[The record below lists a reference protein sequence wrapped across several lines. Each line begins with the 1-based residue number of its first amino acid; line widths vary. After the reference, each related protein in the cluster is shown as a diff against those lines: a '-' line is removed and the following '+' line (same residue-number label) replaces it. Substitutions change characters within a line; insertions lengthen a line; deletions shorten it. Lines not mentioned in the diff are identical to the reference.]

1 MELVDKARILC
12 EFLERCRDDDSFD
25 NLSESSNKGL
35 EVALA
40 INSGSEGVSDDDRN
54 ELQSTWE
61 WMCEVF
67 DVSPH
72 GKYSDFYEDIESVD
86 ASYSEWCSKLET
98 HETSLEDKAQ
108 IIVEFTQRF
117 FSDFEYGD
125 FFDYND
131 LGTPLAIAITQDM
144 ADLTESGREILE
156 ETWTNLCEL
165 FDVDETLSYEQIED
179 LMSEDIE
186 SNNLHGEVSEILEI
200 AKDYAV
206 KSHSS
211 ESSNLDPSVSFQ
223 EILDGLAQIFHEV
236 TGTSI
241 DPSDYEKKMNEEL
254 GIDSLALVEGLMACE
269 DMFGIEIPDTKVFEL
284 DSLSKVAQF
293 ISSNRG
299 N

>member
-1 MELVDKARILC
+1 MGIFSRDK
-12 EFLERCRDDDSFD
+12 SHK
-25 NLSESSNKGL
+25 ESPSN
-35 EVALA
+35 ATSRSQ
-40 INSGSEGVSDDDRN
+40 N
-54 ELQSTWE
+54 
-61 WMCEVF
+61 
-67 DVSPH
+67 
-72 GKYSDFYEDIESVD
+72 
-86 ASYSEWCSKLET
+86 

-165 FDVDETLSYEQIED
+165 FDADETSNYEQIED
-179 LMSEDIE
+179 LM
-186 SNNLHGEVSEILEI
+186 GEYVEPIDVNDEAKKILEI

-206 KSHSS
+206 TSPSS
-211 ESSNLDPSVSFQ
+211 ESSNLGPSVSFK

-236 TGTSI
+236 TGMSI
-241 DPSDYEKKMNEEL
+241 DPTDYEKKMNEEL

-284 DSLSKVAQF
+284 DSLSKVAQY
-293 ISSNRG
+293 ISTNRG
-299 N
+299 I